1 MIHGKRGNFAN
12 AVWNK
17 NIIGFRTNIL
27 IGFFLLAP
35 LVGTLLIINLIFT
48 FISNRLVPS
57 GWLASEYAILYRI
70 AALIV
75 VVAALYFVGLLTR
88 NFIGQKIYRL
98 ADWILTRIPVISS
111 VYTSIRQI
119 SESVVSAQSTLFK
132 EVVTVQHPRLGLY
145 SIGFVTAR
153 VPEIISR
160 KIESGAAVTGDMI
173 CIFVPTAP
181 NPTSGFFLMMA
192 RSDVIYLNISVPA
205 AMKMVISGGAA
216 SPWKNEAISRLTLLD
231 HIEDWL
237 KRGETASSPPKPPSA
252 ENMPPI
258 S

>member
-1 MIHGKRGNFAN
+1 MN

-17 NIIGFRTNIL
+17 IIAGFRANIL
-27 IGFFLLAP
+27 IGLFLLAP

-57 GWLASEYAILYRI
+57 GWLTSEYAILYRI
-70 AALIV
+70 AALIAV
-75 VVAALYFVGLLTR
+75 LAALYFVGLLTR

-119 SESVVSAQSTLFK
+119 SESMVSSQSTLFK
-132 EVVTVQHPRLGLY
+132 EVVAVQHPRLGLY

-153 VPEIISR
+153 VPEMISR
-160 KIESGAAVTGDMI
+160 KIESSAAGAGNMI
-173 CIFVPTAP
+173 CLFVPTAP
-181 NPTSGFFLMMA
+181 NPTSGFFVMVA
-192 RSDVIYLNISVPA
+192 RSEVIYLNISVPA
-205 AMKMVISGGAA
+205 AMKIVISGGAA
-216 SPWKNEAISRLTLLD
+216 SPQNNAGVSRLTLLD

-237 KRGETASSPPKPPSA
+237 KRGETTSSPPKPAAA
-252 ENMPPI
+252 ENKPPE
-258 S
+258 SK

>member
-1 MIHGKRGNFAN
+1 MN
-12 AVWNK
+12 AIWNK
-17 NIIGFRTNIL
+17 NIAGFRSNIL
-27 IGFFLLAP
+27 IGLFLMAP
-35 LVGTLLIINLIFT
+35 VVGTLLIINLLLN
-48 FISNRLVPS
+48 FISNRVVPS

-70 AALIV
+70 IALIV

-119 SESVVSAQSTLFK
+119 SESMVSSQSTLFK
-132 EVVTVQHPRLGLY
+132 EVVAVQHPRLGLY

-153 VPEIISR
+153 VPEMISR
-160 KIESGAAVTGDMI
+160 KIEAGTTGTNDMI

-181 NPTSGFFLMMA
+181 NPTSGFFVMVA
-192 RSDVIYLNISVPA
+192 RSEVIYLNISVPA

-216 SPWKNEAISRLTLLD
+216 SPQKNEAVSRLTLLD

-237 KRGETASSPPKPPSA
+237 KRGETTSSPPEPPSA
-252 ENMPPI
+252 KNKPPE
-258 S
+258 SK